1 MIPTAPITL
10 IAQRRRS
17 SFTSTC
23 RLLSIIACMLMT
35 LIVTSSVHAR
45 PKVGVSAPLFD
56 LKDQTGT
63 AHSLSQY
70 RGKVVVLE
78 WTNPTCPFVVKHY
91 ERDTM
96 TQLAAAHP
104 SVVWLTINS
113 SHYTTDT
120 KNKAWAQREGV
131 RYVLNDA
138 SGEVGR
144 RYGAKT
150 TPQMFVINAEG
161 VLVYQGAIDDNPH
174 FDDRQSVNYVAE
186 ALKDLAAKRPVQNSE
201 TRPYGCSVKYQ
212 R

>member
-1 MIPTAPITL
+1 MTLMSLMIPVAH
-10 IAQRRRS
+10 RRRLNFI
-17 SFTSTC
+17 FTC
-23 RLLSIIACMLMT
+23 KLLSVAACVSMT
-35 LIVTSSVHAR
+35 FMVKSNASAQ
-45 PKVGVSAPLFD
+45 PKVGVSAPQFN
-56 LKDQTGT
+56 LKDQAGT

-70 RGKVVVLE
+70 KGKVVVLE

-96 TQLAAAHP
+96 TQLAAVHP
-104 SVVWLTINS
+104 GVVWLTINS
-113 SHYTTDT
+113 SHYTTDA
-120 KNKAWAQREGV
+120 KNKVWAQREGV

-161 VLVYQGAIDDNPH
+161 VLVYQGAIDDNPY
-174 FDDRQSVNYVAE
+174 FDDRKSVNYVAE
-186 ALKDLAAKRPVQNSE
+186 ALKDLAAKRPVQKAE